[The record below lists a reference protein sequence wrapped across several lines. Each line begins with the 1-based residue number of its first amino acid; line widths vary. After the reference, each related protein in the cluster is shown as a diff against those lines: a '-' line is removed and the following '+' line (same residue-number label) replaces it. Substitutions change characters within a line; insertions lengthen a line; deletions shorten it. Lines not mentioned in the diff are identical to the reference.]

1 MTTLNEEIYRLKEIM
16 GLEEVPNDAGSE
28 EPEGYDNSCDCYPE
42 DQDVI
47 DGEIDEEDEGGGG
60 ESSAPSSPSMGKWE
74 TGVSRGKANPID
86 ASTKWETGIT
96 RGKGNPVW

>member
-16 GLEEVPNDAGSE
+16 GIEEVPNDAKSE

-47 DGEIDEEDEGGGG
+47 DGEIDEEDEGGG
-60 ESSAPSSPSMGKWE
+60 ESSTPSSPSMGKWE

>member
-16 GLEEVPNDAGSE
+16 GIEEDSNSPVYKG
-28 EPEGYDNSCDCYPE
+28 PEGYDDTCDCYPE
-42 DQDVI
+42 DEDVVEA
-47 DGEIDEEDEGGGG
+47 EIDEQEEGGG
-60 ESSAPSSPSMGKWE
+60 ESSGTSTPSMGKWE

-86 ASTKWETGIT
+86 VTSKWETGMT

>member
-16 GLEEVPNDAGSE
+16 GIEEESNSAAYKGL
-28 EPEGYDNSCDCYPE
+28 EGYDDSCDCYPE

-47 DGEIDEEDEGGGG
+47 EGEIEEQEEGG
-60 ESSAPSSPSMGKWE
+60 ESSSSSSPSMGKWE
-74 TGVSRGKANPID
+74 TGISRGNANPID
-86 ASTKWETGIT
+86 TTSKWETGIT

>member
-16 GLEEVPNDAGSE
+16 GLEQ
-28 EPEGYDNSCDCYPE
+28 EPDGPAYKVSKGYDDGCDCYPE

-47 DGEIDEEDEGGGG
+47 EGEIDEEDEGGG

-96 RGKGNPVW
+96 RGKSNPVW